1 MGQRSHK
8 FKQGYSG
15 KVARS
20 PSCVGQKFSSAD
32 DLTGAN
38 QEIPEGPVMMTL
50 LGKVETA
57 IRLSIKSHLSD
68 VGLAKVIPF

>member
-1 MGQRSHK
+1 M
-8 FKQGYSG
+8 
-15 KVARS
+15 
-20 PSCVGQKFSSAD
+20 GQKFYSAD
-32 DLTGAN
+32 DFTGAN